1 MEEERLSIGEWDK
14 RQAVDNFNAVW
25 ELLEKESRTKEEDLL
40 MIHTAHASRFHWG
53 KIGNEVNLVRGEW
66 QISRV
71 YATLRMPSSA
81 LYHAKRSL
89 EFCEK
94 NGIGDFDLAFAY
106 EAMARAYMTLKDI
119 DNMNEYLDKAIEASS
134 HITEATDKEYF
145 LSELKTI
152 TI

>member
-1 MEEERLSIGEWDK
+1 MDEERLTSKEWHK
-14 RQAVDNFNAVW
+14 KQAVENFNAVW
-25 ELLEKESRTKEEDLL
+25 NLLDNGERTKEEDLL
-40 MIHTAHASRFHWG
+40 MIHSAHASRFHWNE
-53 KIGNEVNLVRGEW
+53 IGTAVNFARGEW

-71 YATLRMPSSA
+71 YSTLKMSASA

-94 NGIGDFDLAFAY
+94 NQIGDFDLAFAY
-106 EAMARAYMTLKDI
+106 EAMARAYMVSGNI
-119 DNMNEYLDKAIEASS
+119 DNMNEYLDQAIEASS
-134 HITEATDKEYF
+134 KILKFEDKDYF